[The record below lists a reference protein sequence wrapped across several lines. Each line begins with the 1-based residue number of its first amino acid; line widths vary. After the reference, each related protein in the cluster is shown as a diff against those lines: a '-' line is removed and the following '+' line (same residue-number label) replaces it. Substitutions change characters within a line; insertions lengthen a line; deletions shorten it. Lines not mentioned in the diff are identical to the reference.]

1 MVDDRGIEALRSP
14 QAVSVLVAAAKSQT
28 GLTVRERRSSVTVL
42 ASADTMQ
49 PSPQKLDHRENV
61 P

>member
-1 MVDDRGIEALRSP
+1 MVDDRGREALRSP

-28 GLTVRERRSSVTVL
+28 VLTVRVRRSSVTVL
-42 ASADTMQ
+42 TSADTMQ
-49 PSPQKLDHRENV
+49 PNPQKLSHRKDV